1 MRPGSGASCA
11 RWSVTDHRRKLA
23 SAGGNFRWPA
33 IALMNA
39 WSPRASSDR
48 TYQDRREAGQ
58 VLAEQLMSYRDQPDV
73 LVLGLARGGVP
84 IAAEVA
90 AHLRAQLDVFV
101 VRKLGVPQ
109 WQELAMGAV
118 ASGGGLVINEALVN
132 RLGIDDDTIVAAI
145 RRETTE
151 IERREQAY
159 RDRRPALDFGGRT
172 VILVDDGIATGAT
185 MLAAV
190 RAVRAARRV
199 VVAVPVGP
207 STLSSQL
214 RDEAD
219 EVVCTATPPQ
229 FEAVGQAFADFH
241 QVSDDEVRRL
251 LAEPRTAPD
260 EG

>member
-1 MRPGSGASCA
+1 
-11 RWSVTDHRRKLA
+11 
-23 SAGGNFRWPA
+23 
-33 IALMNA
+33 MNA
-39 WSPRASSDR
+39 WSLRTSRDR
-48 TYQDRREAGQ
+48 TYQDRHEAGR
-58 VLAEQLMSYRDQPDV
+58 VLADQLVSYRDLPDV

-90 AHLRAQLDVFV
+90 SHLHAPLDVFV

-109 WQELAMGAV
+109 WPELAMGAV
-118 ASGGGLVINEALVN
+118 ASGGGLVLNDDLVA
-132 RLGIDDDTIVAAI
+132 RLGVDHDTIAETI
-145 RRETTE
+145 RHETAE

-159 RDRRPALDFGGRT
+159 RGGRPAPELTGRT

-190 RAVRAARRV
+190 RAVRAAKRV

-207 STLSSQL
+207 ATLSSQL

-219 EVVCTATPPQ
+219 EVVCTSTPAM
-229 FEAVGQAFADFH
+229 FEAVGQAFVDFH

-251 LAEPRTAPD
+251 LAEPTVGPGRD
-260 EG
+260 

>member
-1 MRPGSGASCA
+1 MNT
-11 RWSVTDHRRKLA
+11 WSL
-23 SAGGNFRWPA
+23 
-33 IALMNA
+33 
-39 WSPRASSDR
+39 RASRDR
-48 TYQDRREAGQ
+48 TYQDRHEAGR
-58 VLAEQLMSYRDQPDV
+58 VLAEQLVSYRDRPEV

-84 IAAEVA
+84 IAWEVA
-90 AHLRAQLDVFV
+90 SYLHAPLDVFV

-118 ASGGGLVINEALVN
+118 ASSGGLVLNDELVN
-132 RLGIDDDTIVAAI
+132 RLGIDDDTIAETI
-145 RRETTE
+145 RHETAE

-159 RDRRPALDFGGRT
+159 RGGAPPPDLTGRT

-190 RAVRAARRV
+190 RAIRAARRV

-207 STLSSQL
+207 PTVSGQL
-214 RDEAD
+214 MAEAD
-219 EVVCTATPPQ
+219 VVVCTSTPPR

-251 LAEPRTAPD
+251 LAAPTTQP
-260 EG
+260 GAR

>member
-1 MRPGSGASCA
+1 
-11 RWSVTDHRRKLA
+11 
-23 SAGGNFRWPA
+23 
-33 IALMNA
+33 MNA
-39 WSPRASSDR
+39 WSLRTSRDR
-48 TYQDRREAGQ
+48 IYQDRHEAGR
-58 VLAEQLMSYRDQPDV
+58 VLADQLVSYRDLPDV

-90 AHLRAQLDVFV
+90 SHLHAPLDVFV

-118 ASGGGLVINEALVN
+118 ASGGGLVLNDGLVA
-132 RLGIDDDTIVAAI
+132 RLGIDEDTIAETI
-145 RRETTE
+145 RCETAE
-151 IERREQAY
+151 IARREQAY
-159 RDRRPALDFGGRT
+159 REGRPAPDLAGRT

-190 RAVRAARRV
+190 RAVRAAKRV

-207 STLSSQL
+207 ATLSSQL

-219 EVVCTATPPQ
+219 EVVCASTPAV
-229 FEAVGQAFADFH
+229 FDAVGQAFVDFH

-251 LAEPRTAPD
+251 LAQPTVGPGQD
-260 EG
+260 

>member
-1 MRPGSGASCA
+1 
-11 RWSVTDHRRKLA
+11 
-23 SAGGNFRWPA
+23 
-33 IALMNA
+33 MNA
-39 WSPRASSDR
+39 WSLRASSER
-48 TYQDRREAGQ
+48 IYQDRREAGQ
-58 VLAEQLMSYRDQPDV
+58 VLARQLMSYRGQPDL

-84 IAAEVA
+84 IAWEVA
-90 AHLRAQLDVFV
+90 SELHAPLDVFV

-118 ASGGGLVINEALVN
+118 ASGGGLVINDGLVKQ
-132 RLGIDDDTIVAAI
+132 LGIDDDTIAETI
-145 RRETTE
+145 KRETAE
-151 IERREQAY
+151 VERREQAY
-159 RDRRPALDFGGRT
+159 RGDRPAPELAGKT
-172 VILVDDGIATGAT
+172 IILVDDGIATGAS

-207 STLSSQL
+207 PTLSNELS
-214 RDEAD
+214 DEA
-219 EVVCTATPPQ
+219 EQVVCASTPPQ

-251 LAEPRTAPD
+251 LAQPTTEPG

>member
-1 MRPGSGASCA
+1 
-11 RWSVTDHRRKLA
+11 
-23 SAGGNFRWPA
+23 
-33 IALMNA
+33 MNA
-39 WSPRASSDR
+39 WSLRASTER
-48 TYQDRREAGQ
+48 LYRDRREAGR
-58 VLAEQLMSYRDQPDV
+58 VLAQQLASYRDQSDV

-90 AHLRAQLDVFV
+90 SHLHAPLDVFV

-118 ASGGGLVINEALVN
+118 ASGGGLVINDSLVKN
-132 RLGIDDDTIVAAI
+132 LGIDDDIIVETI
-145 RRETTE
+145 RRETAE
-151 IERREQAY
+151 VERREQAY
-159 RDRRPALDFGGRT
+159 RDGRPAPEVSGRT

-207 STLSSQL
+207 QTLSNEL
-214 RDEAD
+214 RAEAD
-219 EVVCTATPPQ
+219 EVVCTSTPAQ

-251 LAEPRTAPD
+251 LAEPTTGD
-260 EG
+260 G

>member
-1 MRPGSGASCA
+1 
-11 RWSVTDHRRKLA
+11 
-23 SAGGNFRWPA
+23 
-33 IALMNA
+33 MNA
-39 WSPRASSDR
+39 WNLRASR
-48 TYQDRREAGQ
+48 ERIYQDRHEAGR
-58 VLAEQLMSYRDQPDV
+58 VLAEQLVSYRDRPEV

-90 AHLRAQLDVFV
+90 SHLHAPLDVFV

-118 ASGGGLVINEALVN
+118 ASGGGLVINDGVVN
-132 RLGIDDDTIVAAI
+132 RLGIDDETIVETI
-145 RRETTE
+145 RHETAE
-151 IERREQAY
+151 VERREQAY
-159 RDRRPALDFGGRT
+159 RGGRPAPDFTDRT

-207 STLSSQL
+207 PTVSGQL
-214 RDEAD
+214 MEEAD
-219 EVVCTATPPQ
+219 DVVCISTPPQ

-251 LAEPRTAPD
+251 LAQPTTEPG

>member
-1 MRPGSGASCA
+1 
-11 RWSVTDHRRKLA
+11 
-23 SAGGNFRWPA
+23 
-33 IALMNA
+33 MNA
-39 WSPRASSDR
+39 WGLRASR
-48 TYQDRREAGQ
+48 ERIYQDRHEAGR
-58 VLAEQLMSYRDQPDV
+58 VLAEQLASYRDQPDV

-84 IAAEVA
+84 IAWEVA
-90 AHLRAQLDVFV
+90 SHLHAPLDVFV

-109 WQELAMGAV
+109 WPELAMGAV
-118 ASGGGLVINEALVN
+118 ASGGGLVINDGLVE
-132 RLGIDDDTIVAAI
+132 RLGIDEDTIVETI

-151 IERREQAY
+151 IGRREQAY
-159 RDRRPALDFGGRT
+159 RAGRPAPDLTGWT

-207 STLSSQL
+207 PALSTQL

-219 EVVCTATPPQ
+219 DVVCASTPQ
-229 FEAVGQAFADFH
+229 AFEAVGQAFVDFH

-251 LAEPRTAPD
+251 LAEPTTAPD
-260 EG
+260 DS